1 MQFGLFQP
9 VHKRRKNCKAKFLTI
24 HITLIEAHGPRL
36 ILITAGPCAAGLEDV
51 FSVNSGSYNYGH
63 YHTCATQKCY
73 VKCIHMALKYFFQSY
88 LQESSTTAV
97 TIYLIFR
104 TRNICNIK
112 IWEWMSLNNCVS
124 TLSNEASEWQF
135 VCVLILGPAEPKC
148 LVWLVLQFL
157 FLSFFFPLFFLSSIF
172 YFFLVHRSVI
182 LGFGIVSCWSF
193 VNSRG
198 QWRCF
203 RMSTVKFS

>member
-63 YHTCATQKCY
+63 YHSCATQKCY

-88 LQESSTTAV
+88 LEGLLEKRKWQLNYNMDAKDSVYCENAA
-97 TIYLIFR
+97 
-104 TRNICNIK
+104 RN
-112 IWEWMSLNNCVS
+112 
-124 TLSNEASEWQF
+124 
-135 VCVLILGPAEPKC
+135 
-148 LVWLVLQFL
+148 
-157 FLSFFFPLFFLSSIF
+157 
-172 YFFLVHRSVI
+172 
-182 LGFGIVSCWSF
+182 
-193 VNSRG
+193 
-198 QWRCF
+198 
-203 RMSTVKFS
+203 

>member
-63 YHTCATQKCY
+63 YHSCATQKCY

-88 LQESSTTAV
+88 LEGLLEKRKWQLKYDAKDSVYCENAGRKGWQSRAG
-97 TIYLIFR
+97 L
-104 TRNICNIK
+104 
-112 IWEWMSLNNCVS
+112 VS
-124 TLSNEASEWQF
+124 TGVQ
-135 VCVLILGPAEPKC
+135 CVDWSCYDG
-148 LVWLVLQFL
+148 
-157 FLSFFFPLFFLSSIF
+157 
-172 YFFLVHRSVI
+172 HRPDPI
-182 LGFGIVSCWSF
+182 
-193 VNSRG
+193 R
-198 QWRCF
+198 
-203 RMSTVKFS
+203 